1 MRVICLAIAIA
12 LWSIGGSVFADQVIT
27 FDTAWKFYRGNPT
40 GAQAP
45 SFPDASWQTVYLP
58 HPDSILLNT
67 ATSSYYEG
75 YCWYRKTFTPDASFQ
90 GKKVFLEIEAGMQ
103 TALVYFN
110 NALLTTHLGGYTPI
124 VLDVTNDVNFG
135 ASNVIAIQL
144 NNTPEATFPP
154 GNPDP
159 DFLYFGG
166 LYRNVYLHL
175 TDSLHITNAIFANV
189 TAGGGIFVTNSPVT
203 AGASSAMVYVKTHVF
218 NEYTGATTCGV
229 ATSLRNA
236 AGQAV
241 ATHSSTKT
249 LAAGAA
255 ATFYDNLTVANPQL
269 WNPNTPNL
277 YTLHSV
283 VTKNAVFAD
292 STNTT
297 VGIRTI
303 AFSKENGFQLN
314 GQRFKWRGADRHQA
328 FPYVGNALPNSGQ
341 YRDALRMKEYGF
353 NFVRTCHY
361 AQAQSFF
368 DACDQLGLL
377 AQACLPGWQYFENTT
392 DFINNSLAALR
403 DMIRYYRNHPSVV
416 LWEAMQNES
425 APTAAYL
432 DSAEALAH
440 REFPAIAPGDSGIW
454 TDGEENT
461 GTSYLDVYMSTTQNG
476 IRGYAGARPATISEY
491 GDWDVGPC
499 SETATAVVGCADR
512 ELRTAPEDSLV
523 LQAMNHAIGRSE
535 NLGLSWFTG
544 DALWSVFDYQTWS
557 LMPLTGS
564 GAIDLFRIPK
574 YSAYF
579 FQSQRSPGD
588 TLVPAVKGGPMVF
601 IASRWNA
608 SSSLKVRVFSN
619 CDQVSLYLNN
629 NLIATQGPGTGDT
642 VANLEHPYFTFTVPS
657 FQAGTLLA
665 KGEIGGAVVATYQVS
680 TPGAPKSIEM
690 VIDTA
695 GLQLAADGSD
705 FAIIYASVLDSNG
718 QVVPT
723 AANDITFTITK
734 GAGTLIGNNP
744 MAAQAGIATILLRAG
759 TTGGPITVSAE
770 GGGLA
775 GTSAT
780 VTSVTPAATSVR
792 SSPFASATASAR
804 KEGFSIRRIGSVL
817 CVYAPAQLVGT
828 ASSAKFAIFNAQG
841 RLIGRWDLPSGV
853 TAVKMTSL
861 PHGIYLGQITNNGGK
876 FMQKV
881 IW

>member
-1 MRVICLAIAIA
+1 MGLAIA
-12 LWSIGGSVFADQVIT
+12 LGSIGGSVFADQIIK
-27 FDTAWKFYRGNPT
+27 FDTAWKFYRGNQT

-45 SFPDASWQTVYLP
+45 SFSDAAWQTVYLP
-58 HPDSILLNT
+58 HSDSILLNT
-67 ATSSYYEG
+67 ETSSYYEG

-103 TALVYFN
+103 TALVYLN
-110 NALLTTHLGGYTPI
+110 NSLLTTHLGGYTPI
-124 VLDVTNDVNFG
+124 VLDVTNYLNFSS
-135 ASNVIAIQL
+135 SNVIAIQL

-175 TDSLHITNAIFANV
+175 TDSLHITNAVYANI
-189 TAGGGIFVTNSPVT
+189 TAGGGVFVINSPVT
-203 AGASSAMVYVKTHVF
+203 AGAASAMVYVKTHVF
-218 NEYTGATTCGV
+218 NEYTGAKTCGV
-229 ATSLRNA
+229 TTSIRNA
-236 AGQAV
+236 AGQVV
-241 ATHSSTKT
+241 ATHTSTMN
-249 LAAGAA
+249 LAAGTA
-255 ATFYDNLTVANPQL
+255 ATFFDTLTVANPQL
-269 WNPNTPNL
+269 WNPSTPNL
-277 YTLHSV
+277 YTVHSV
-283 VTKNAVFAD
+283 VSKNTAFAD

-297 VGIRTI
+297 IGIRTI
-303 AFSKENGFQLN
+303 SFSKANGFQLN
-314 GQRFKWRGADRHQA
+314 GQRFKWRGADRHQS
-328 FPYVGNALPNSGQ
+328 FPYLGNALPNSGQ

-377 AQACLPGWQYFENTT
+377 AQVCLPGWQYFENTT

-461 GTSYLDVYMSTTQNG
+461 GTSFLDVYMSTTQNG
-476 IRGYAGARPATISEY
+476 IRGYSGARPATISEY

-499 SETATAVVGCADR
+499 NEVGGAVVGCADR
-512 ELRTAPEDSLV
+512 ESRTAPEDSLI

-557 LMPLTGS
+557 MMPLTAS

-588 TLVPAVKGGPMVF
+588 TLIPAVKGGPMVF

-619 CDQVSLYLNN
+619 CDLVSLYLNN
-629 NLIATQGPGTGDT
+629 TLIATQGPGTGDT
-642 VANLEHPYFTFTVPS
+642 VVNLEHSYFTFTVPS
-657 FQAGTLLA
+657 FQAGALMA
-665 KGEIGGAVVATYQVS
+665 KGEIGGVVVATYQVS
-680 TPGAPKSIEM
+680 TPGTPKSISM

-695 GLQLAADGSD
+695 GLQLVADGSD
-705 FAIIYASVLDSNG
+705 IAIIYASVLDSNS

-723 AANDITFTITK
+723 AANSITFAVT

-759 TTGGPITVSAE
+759 TTAGPITVSAT
-770 GGGLA
+770 GTGGLI
-775 GTSAT
+775 GTSAS
-780 VTSVTPAATSVR
+780 VTSVAPPATSVILN
-792 SSPFASATASAR
+792 PFASAASAAH
-804 KEGFSIRRIGSVL
+804 KENFSIRRIGSVL
-817 CVYAPAQLVGT
+817 CVYAPAQLVGN
-828 ASSAKFAIFNAQG
+828 ASSAKFAIFTAQG

-861 PHGIYLGQITNNGGK
+861 PHGVYFGQITNNGGK